1 MKQMN
6 SKFSAGLAELGWPG
20 MVGLGL
26 AVFVGAFYFST
37 LLPQQTQLEQLQ
49 KQNAQE
55 RLHGA
60 AKTRESEVS
69 NAPRDRLS
77 AFYGYFP
84 QQAELP
90 ELLDKVFAAAKAQ
103 GLELK
108 HGEYRA
114 ASDNVTGITQFQISL
129 PVRGTYPQIRGFVDR
144 TLSDVPTLSLQG
156 IQFDRQKVGEAAVE
170 AKVSLDVY
178 LGKKS

>member
-6 SKFSAGLAELGWPG
+6 SNFSAGLAQLGWPG

-37 LLPQQTQLEQLQ
+37 LLPLQAQLEELQ
-49 KQNAQE
+49 KQNVKE

-60 AKTRESEVS
+60 AKTRESEYS
-69 NAPRDRLS
+69 NAPRDTLS

-84 QQAELP
+84 QPTALP
-90 ELLDKVFAAAKAQ
+90 DLLDKVFAAAKAQ

-114 ASDNVTGITQFQISL
+114 VNDKVSGMTQFQISL
-129 PVRGTYPQIRGFVDR
+129 PVRGSYPQIRGFVDR

-156 IQFDRQKVGEAAVE
+156 IQFDRQKVGETAVD